1 MKPKIKFN
9 YRLRDRNG
17 IYHVV
22 VYWINPIT
30 KEQESKSKSTGL
42 RLKGNKKKA
51 EEIGEAFLQEVKEKF
66 NNAYQKEEIEKNF
79 EKKEKIKFLNFL
91 EQSITNNKN
100 SIEYTTYKSYR
111 DQQKIIERFFSV
123 KNLDLENVTVA
134 DILDFYNY
142 LSNVRKNT
150 NNTVIHYHALLR
162 KTFTEAYIRKLI
174 KENIMLEIPRPKKE
188 KYISEVFN
196 LKEINIFLNHI
207 KGHRFELEMNLALF
221 YGFRRSELLGLRFS
235 VIDFD
240 NNTILV
246 NTKITSSEKEK
257 LVPKQKMKNDSRYR
271 IMPLLDSIKKL
282 IIQRMERIKKDKH
295 FFKSIYTK
303 KWEGFV
309 CVGENGELIK
319 PDRVTRTFRKLIN
332 ECGLKKIRLHDLRH
346 SCATLLYEQDIQLKD
361 IQMWLGH
368 SDIQT
373 TANIYSHFDYTRKE
387 KTGEIIEKS
396 LKNLK

>member
-1 MKPKIKFN
+1 MKSKVKFN

-51 EEIGEAFLQEVKEKF
+51 EEIGETFLQEVKEKY

-207 KGHRFELEMNLALF
+207 KGHKFELEMNLALF

-257 LVPKQKMKNDSRYR
+257 LVPKQKMKNDSSYR

-332 ECGLKKIRLHDLRH
+332 ECGLKEIRLHDLRH

-387 KTGEIIEKS
+387 KTGKIIEKS
-396 LKNLK
+396 LKKL

>member
-1 MKPKIKFN
+1 MKPKVKFN

-22 VYWINPIT
+22 VYWIYPIT

-51 EEIGEAFLQEVKEKF
+51 EEIGETFLQEVKEKY

-257 LVPKQKMKNDSRYR
+257 LVPKQIMKNDSSYR

-387 KTGEIIEKS
+387 KTGKIIEKS
-396 LKNLK
+396 LKKL

>member
-1 MKPKIKFN
+1 MKVKFN
-9 YRLRDRNG
+9 HRLRERNG

-42 RLKGNKKKA
+42 KIKGNKKKA
-51 EEIGEAFLQEVKEKF
+51 EEIEEAFFQEVKEKYKD
-66 NNAYQKEEIEKNF
+66 AYQEDKI
-79 EKKEKIKFLNFL
+79 EKKEKIKFLDFL
-91 EQSITNNKN
+91 EQSITNSKN
-100 SIEYTTYKSYR
+100 SIEYPTYKSYR
-111 DQQKIIERFFSV
+111 DQQRIINKFFSI
-123 KNLDLENVTVA
+123 KNLDLEAVTVA
-134 DILDFYNY
+134 DILDFYSY
-142 LSNVRKNT
+142 LSNIRKNT

-162 KTFTEAYIRKLI
+162 KTFTEAHIRKLI

-207 KGHRFELEMNLALF
+207 KGHQFELEMNLAIF

-235 VIDFD
+235 VINFD

-257 LVPKQKMKNDSRYR
+257 LVAKQKMKNDSSYR
-271 IMPLLDSIKKL
+271 IMPLLDSVKKL
-282 IIQRMERIKKDKH
+282 IIQRMERIKKDKY
-295 FFKSIYTK
+295 FFKSVYTK
-303 KWEGFV
+303 KWEGFI
-309 CVGENGELIK
+309 CVVENGELIK
-319 PDRVTRTFRKLIN
+319 PGRLTRTFRKLIN
-332 ECGLKKIRLHDLRH
+332 ECGLKEIRLHDLRH

-387 KTGEIIEKS
+387 KTGKIIEKS
-396 LKNLK
+396 LKKV

>member
-1 MKPKIKFN
+1 MKSKVKFN

-51 EEIGEAFLQEVKEKF
+51 EEIGENFLQEVKEKI
-66 NNAYQKEEIEKNF
+66 NNVYQKDET
-79 EKKEKIKFLNFL
+79 EKKEKIKFLDFL

-174 KENIMLEIPRPKKE
+174 KENYNVRN
-188 KYISEVFN
+188 S
-196 LKEINIFLNHI
+196 
-207 KGHRFELEMNLALF
+207 
-221 YGFRRSELLGLRFS
+221 
-235 VIDFD
+235 
-240 NNTILV
+240 
-246 NTKITSSEKEK
+246 
-257 LVPKQKMKNDSRYR
+257 
-271 IMPLLDSIKKL
+271 
-282 IIQRMERIKKDKH
+282 
-295 FFKSIYTK
+295 
-303 KWEGFV
+303 
-309 CVGENGELIK
+309 
-319 PDRVTRTFRKLIN
+319 
-332 ECGLKKIRLHDLRH
+332 
-346 SCATLLYEQDIQLKD
+346 
-361 IQMWLGH
+361 
-368 SDIQT
+368 
-373 TANIYSHFDYTRKE
+373 
-387 KTGEIIEKS
+387 KT
-396 LKNLK
+396 

>member
-1 MKPKIKFN
+1 MKPKVKFN

-188 KYISEVFN
+188 KYISEIFN

-257 LVPKQKMKNDSRYR
+257 LVPKQKMKNDSSYR

-303 KWEGFV
+303 KWKGFV

-387 KTGEIIEKS
+387 KTGKIIEKS
-396 LKNLK
+396 LKKL

>member
-1 MKPKIKFN
+1 MKSKVRFN

-207 KGHRFELEMNLALF
+207 KGHRFELEMNLAIF

-257 LVPKQKMKNDSRYR
+257 LVPKQKMKNDSSYR

-387 KTGEIIEKS
+387 KTGKIIEKS
-396 LKNLK
+396 LKKL

>member
-1 MKPKIKFN
+1 MKPKVKFN

-257 LVPKQKMKNDSRYR
+257 LVPKQKMKNDSSYR

-309 CVGENGELIK
+309 CIGENGELIK

-332 ECGLKKIRLHDLRH
+332 ECGLKEIRLHDLRH

-387 KTGEIIEKS
+387 KTGKIIEKS
-396 LKNLK
+396 LKKL

>member
-1 MKPKIKFN
+1 MKSKVKFN

-207 KGHRFELEMNLALF
+207 KGHKFELEMNLALF

-240 NNTILV
+240 NNTILA

-257 LVPKQKMKNDSRYR
+257 LVPKQKMKNDSSYR

-303 KWEGFV
+303 KWKGFV

-332 ECGLKKIRLHDLRH
+332 ECGLKEIRLHDLRH

-373 TANIYSHFDYTRKE
+373 TANIYSHFD
-387 KTGEIIEKS
+387 
-396 LKNLK
+396 

>member
-1 MKPKIKFN
+1 MKPKVKFN

-111 DQQKIIERFFSV
+111 DQQKIIESFFSV

-257 LVPKQKMKNDSRYR
+257 LVPKQKMKNDSSYR

-387 KTGEIIEKS
+387 KTGKIIEKS
-396 LKNLK
+396 LKKL

>member
-1 MKPKIKFN
+1 MKPKVKFN

-150 NNTVIHYHALLR
+150 KNTVIHYHALLR

-257 LVPKQKMKNDSRYR
+257 LVPKQKMKNDSSYR

-387 KTGEIIEKS
+387 KTGKIIEKS
-396 LKNLK
+396 LKKV

>member
-1 MKPKIKFN
+1 MKVKFN
-9 YRLRDRNG
+9 HRLRERNG

-42 RLKGNKKKA
+42 KIKGNKKKA
-51 EEIGEAFLQEVKEKF
+51 EEIEEAFFQEVKEKYKD
-66 NNAYQKEEIEKNF
+66 AYQEDKI
-79 EKKEKIKFLNFL
+79 EKKEKIKFLDFL
-91 EQSITNNKN
+91 EQSITNSKN
-100 SIEYTTYKSYR
+100 SIEYPTYKSYR
-111 DQQKIIERFFSV
+111 DQQRIINKFFSI
-123 KNLDLENVTVA
+123 KNLDLEAVTVA
-134 DILDFYNY
+134 DILDFYSY
-142 LSNVRKNT
+142 LSNIRKNT

-162 KTFTEAYIRKLI
+162 KTFTEAHIRKLI

-207 KGHRFELEMNLALF
+207 KGHQFELEMNLAIF
-221 YGFRRSELLGLRFS
+221 YGFRRSELLGLRFL

-257 LVPKQKMKNDSRYR
+257 LVAKQKMKNDSSYR
-271 IMPLLDSIKKL
+271 IMPLLDSVKKL
-282 IIQRMERIKKDKH
+282 IIQRMERIKKDKY
-295 FFKSIYTK
+295 FFKSVYTK
-303 KWEGFV
+303 KWEGFI
-309 CVGENGELIK
+309 CVVENGELIK
-319 PDRVTRTFRKLIN
+319 PGRLTRTFRKLIN
-332 ECGLKKIRLHDLRH
+332 ECGLKEIRLHDLRH

-387 KTGEIIEKS
+387 KTGKIIEKS
-396 LKNLK
+396 LKKV

>member
-257 LVPKQKMKNDSRYR
+257 LVPKQKMKNDSSYR

-303 KWEGFV
+303 KWEGFI

-387 KTGEIIEKS
+387 KTGKIIEKS
-396 LKNLK
+396 LKKL

>member
-1 MKPKIKFN
+1 MKPKVKFN

-257 LVPKQKMKNDSRYR
+257 LVPKQKMKNDSSYR

-303 KWEGFV
+303 KWKGFV

-387 KTGEIIEKS
+387 KTGKIIEKS
-396 LKNLK
+396 LKKL

>member
-1 MKPKIKFN
+1 MKPKVKFN

-51 EEIGEAFLQEVKEKF
+51 EEIGETFLQEVKEKY

-91 EQSITNNKN
+91 EQSIINNKN

-257 LVPKQKMKNDSRYR
+257 LVPKQKMKNDSSYR

-303 KWEGFV
+303 KWEGFI

-387 KTGEIIEKS
+387 KTGKIIEKS
-396 LKNLK
+396 LKKL

>member
-1 MKPKIKFN
+1 MKPKVKFN

-257 LVPKQKMKNDSRYR
+257 LVPKQKMKNDSSYR

-332 ECGLKKIRLHDLRH
+332 ECGLKEIRLHDLRH

-387 KTGEIIEKS
+387 KTGKIIEKS
-396 LKNLK
+396 LKKL

>member
-1 MKPKIKFN
+1 MKVKFN
-9 YRLRDRNG
+9 HRLRERNG

-42 RLKGNKKKA
+42 KVKGNKKKA
-51 EEIGEAFLQEVKEKF
+51 VEIEEAFFQEVKEKYKD
-66 NNAYQKEEIEKNF
+66 AYQEDKI
-79 EKKEKIKFLNFL
+79 EKKEKIKFLDFL
-91 EQSITNNKN
+91 EQSITNSKN
-100 SIEYTTYKSYR
+100 SIEYPTYKSYR
-111 DQQKIIERFFSV
+111 DQQRIINKFFSI
-123 KNLDLENVTVA
+123 KNLDLEAVTVA
-134 DILDFYNY
+134 DILDFYSY
-142 LSNVRKNT
+142 LSNIRKNT

-162 KTFTEAYIRKLI
+162 KTFTEAHIRKLI

-207 KGHRFELEMNLALF
+207 KGHQFELEMNLAIF

-257 LVPKQKMKNDSRYR
+257 LVAKQKMKNDSSYR
-271 IMPLLDSIKKL
+271 IMPLLDSVKKL
-282 IIQRMERIKKDKH
+282 IIQRMERIKKDKY
-295 FFKSIYTK
+295 FFKSVYTK
-303 KWEGFV
+303 KWEGFI
-309 CVGENGELIK
+309 CVVENGELIK
-319 PDRVTRTFRKLIN
+319 PGRLTRTFRKLIN

-387 KTGEIIEKS
+387 KAGKIIEKS
-396 LKNLK
+396 LKKV

>member
-1 MKPKIKFN
+1 MKVKFN
-9 YRLRDRNG
+9 HRLRERNG

-42 RLKGNKKKA
+42 KIKGNKKKA
-51 EEIGEAFLQEVKEKF
+51 EEIEEAFFQEVKEKYKD
-66 NNAYQKEEIEKNF
+66 AYQEDKI
-79 EKKEKIKFLNFL
+79 EKKEKIKFLDFL
-91 EQSITNNKN
+91 EQSITNSKN
-100 SIEYTTYKSYR
+100 SIEYPTYKSYR
-111 DQQKIIERFFSV
+111 DQQRIINKFFSI
-123 KNLDLENVTVA
+123 KNLDLEAVTVA
-134 DILDFYNY
+134 DILDFYSY
-142 LSNVRKNT
+142 LSNIRKNT

-257 LVPKQKMKNDSRYR
+257 LVPKQKMKNDSSYR

-303 KWEGFV
+303 KWKGFV

-387 KTGEIIEKS
+387 KTGKIIEKS
-396 LKNLK
+396 LKKL

>member
-1 MKPKIKFN
+1 MKPKVKFN
-9 YRLRDRNG
+9 QRLRDRNG

-111 DQQKIIERFFSV
+111 DQQKIIERFFSF

-162 KTFTEAYIRKLI
+162 KTFTEAYISKLI
-174 KENIMLEIPRPKKE
+174 KVNIMLEIPRPKKE
-188 KYISEVFN
+188 KYIYEVFN
-196 LKEINIFLNHI
+196 L
-207 KGHRFELEMNLALF
+207 
-221 YGFRRSELLGLRFS
+221 
-235 VIDFD
+235 
-240 NNTILV
+240 
-246 NTKITSSEKEK
+246 
-257 LVPKQKMKNDSRYR
+257 
-271 IMPLLDSIKKL
+271 
-282 IIQRMERIKKDKH
+282 
-295 FFKSIYTK
+295 
-303 KWEGFV
+303 
-309 CVGENGELIK
+309 
-319 PDRVTRTFRKLIN
+319 
-332 ECGLKKIRLHDLRH
+332 
-346 SCATLLYEQDIQLKD
+346 
-361 IQMWLGH
+361 
-368 SDIQT
+368 
-373 TANIYSHFDYTRKE
+373 
-387 KTGEIIEKS
+387 
-396 LKNLK
+396 

>member
-1 MKPKIKFN
+1 MKSKVKFN

-51 EEIGEAFLQEVKEKF
+51 EEIGENFLQEVKEKI
-66 NNAYQKEEIEKNF
+66 NNVYQKDET
-79 EKKEKIKFLNFL
+79 EKKEKIKFLDFL

-111 DQQKIIERFFSV
+111 DQQKIIERFFSI

-207 KGHRFELEMNLALF
+207 KGHKFELEMNLALF

-257 LVPKQKMKNDSRYR
+257 LVPKQKMKNDSSYR

-332 ECGLKKIRLHDLRH
+332 ECELKEIRLHDLRH

-387 KTGEIIEKS
+387 KTGKIIEKS
-396 LKNLK
+396 LKKL

>member
-1 MKPKIKFN
+1 MKVKFN
-9 YRLRDRNG
+9 HRLRERNG

-42 RLKGNKKKA
+42 KVKGNKKKA
-51 EEIGEAFLQEVKEKF
+51 EEIEEAFFQEVKEKYKD
-66 NNAYQKEEIEKNF
+66 AYQEDKI
-79 EKKEKIKFLNFL
+79 EKKEKIKFLDFL
-91 EQSITNNKN
+91 EQSITNSKN
-100 SIEYTTYKSYR
+100 SIEYPTYKSYR
-111 DQQKIIERFFSV
+111 DQQRIITKFFSI
-123 KNLDLENVTVA
+123 KNLDLEAVTVA
-134 DILDFYNY
+134 DILDFYSY
-142 LSNVRKNT
+142 LSNIRKNT

-162 KTFTEAYIRKLI
+162 KTFTEAHIRKLI

-207 KGHRFELEMNLALF
+207 KGHQFELEMNLAIF

-257 LVPKQKMKNDSRYR
+257 LVAKQKMKNDSSYR
-271 IMPLLDSIKKL
+271 IMPLLDSVKKL
-282 IIQRMERIKKDKH
+282 IIQRMERIKKDKY
-295 FFKSIYTK
+295 FFKSVYTK
-303 KWEGFV
+303 KWEGFI
-309 CVGENGELIK
+309 CVVENGELIK
-319 PDRVTRTFRKLIN
+319 PGRLTRTFRKLIN
-332 ECGLKKIRLHDLRH
+332 ECGLKEIRLHDLRH

-387 KTGEIIEKS
+387 KTGKIIEKS
-396 LKNLK
+396 LKKV

>member
-1 MKPKIKFN
+1 MKSKVKFN

-51 EEIGEAFLQEVKEKF
+51 EEIGENFLQEVKEKI
-66 NNAYQKEEIEKNF
+66 NNVYQKDET
-79 EKKEKIKFLNFL
+79 EKKEKIKFLDFL

-257 LVPKQKMKNDSRYR
+257 LVPKQKMKNDSSYR

-332 ECGLKKIRLHDLRH
+332 ECGLKEIRLHDLRH

-387 KTGEIIEKS
+387 KTGKIIEKS
-396 LKNLK
+396 LKKL

>member
-1 MKPKIKFN
+1 MKPKVKFN

-207 KGHRFELEMNLALF
+207 KGYRFELEMNLALF

-257 LVPKQKMKNDSRYR
+257 LVPKQKMKNDSSYR

-303 KWEGFV
+303 KWKGFV

-387 KTGEIIEKS
+387 KTGKIIEKS
-396 LKNLK
+396 LKKL

>member
-1 MKPKIKFN
+1 MKVKFN
-9 YRLRDRNG
+9 HRLRERNG

-42 RLKGNKKKA
+42 KVKGNKKKA
-51 EEIGEAFLQEVKEKF
+51 EEIEEAFFQEVKEKYKD
-66 NNAYQKEEIEKNF
+66 AYQED
-79 EKKEKIKFLNFL
+79 KKEKIKFLDFL
-91 EQSITNNKN
+91 EQSITNSKN
-100 SIEYTTYKSYR
+100 SIEYPTYKSYR
-111 DQQKIIERFFSV
+111 DQQRIINKFFSI
-123 KNLDLENVTVA
+123 KNLNLEAVTVA
-134 DILDFYNY
+134 DILDFYSY
-142 LSNVRKNT
+142 LSNIRKNT

-162 KTFTEAYIRKLI
+162 KTFTEAHIRKLI

-207 KGHRFELEMNLALF
+207 KGHQFELEMNLAIF

-257 LVPKQKMKNDSRYR
+257 LVAKQKMKNDSSYR
-271 IMPLLDSIKKL
+271 IMPLLDSVKKL
-282 IIQRMERIKKDKH
+282 IIQRMERIKKDKY
-295 FFKSIYTK
+295 FFKSVYTK
-303 KWEGFV
+303 KWEGFI
-309 CVGENGELIK
+309 CVVENGELIK
-319 PDRVTRTFRKLIN
+319 PGRLTRTFRKLIN
-332 ECGLKKIRLHDLRH
+332 ECGLKEIRLHDLRH

-387 KTGEIIEKS
+387 KTGKTIEKS
-396 LKNLK
+396 LKKV

>member
-1 MKPKIKFN
+1 MKPKVKFN

-51 EEIGEAFLQEVKEKF
+51 EEIGETFLQEVKEKF

-257 LVPKQKMKNDSRYR
+257 LVPKQKMKNDSSYR

-303 KWEGFV
+303 KWEGFI

-373 TANIYSHFDYTRKE
+373 TANIYYHFDYTRKE
-387 KTGEIIEKS
+387 KTGKIIEKS
-396 LKNLK
+396 LKKL

>member
-1 MKPKIKFN
+1 MKVKFN
-9 YRLRDRNG
+9 HRLRERNG

-42 RLKGNKKKA
+42 KIKGNKKKA
-51 EEIGEAFLQEVKEKF
+51 EEIEEAFFQEVKEKYKD
-66 NNAYQKEEIEKNF
+66 AYQEDKI
-79 EKKEKIKFLNFL
+79 EKKEKIKFLDFL
-91 EQSITNNKN
+91 EQSITNSKN
-100 SIEYTTYKSYR
+100 SIEYPTYKSYR
-111 DQQKIIERFFSV
+111 DQQRIINKFFSI
-123 KNLDLENVTVA
+123 KNLDLEAVTVA
-134 DILDFYNY
+134 DILDFYSY
-142 LSNVRKNT
+142 LSNIRKNT

-162 KTFTEAYIRKLI
+162 KTFTEAHIRKLI

-207 KGHRFELEMNLALF
+207 KGHQFELEMNLAIF

-257 LVPKQKMKNDSRYR
+257 LVPKQKMKNDSSYR

-309 CVGENGELIK
+309 CVDENGELIK

-387 KTGEIIEKS
+387 KTGKIIEKS
-396 LKNLK
+396 LKKL

>member
-1 MKPKIKFN
+1 MKVKFN
-9 YRLRDRNG
+9 HRLRERNG

-42 RLKGNKKKA
+42 KIKGNKKKA
-51 EEIGEAFLQEVKEKF
+51 EEIEEAFFQEVKEKYKD
-66 NNAYQKEEIEKNF
+66 AYQEDKI
-79 EKKEKIKFLNFL
+79 EKKEKIKFLDFL
-91 EQSITNNKN
+91 EQSITNSKN
-100 SIEYTTYKSYR
+100 SIEYPTYKSYR
-111 DQQKIIERFFSV
+111 DQQRIINKFFSI
-123 KNLDLENVTVA
+123 KNLDLEAVTVA
-134 DILDFYNY
+134 DILDFYSY
-142 LSNVRKNT
+142 LSNIRKNT

-162 KTFTEAYIRKLI
+162 KTFTKAHIRKLI

-207 KGHRFELEMNLALF
+207 KGHQFELEMNLAIF

-257 LVPKQKMKNDSRYR
+257 LVAKQKMKNDSSYR
-271 IMPLLDSIKKL
+271 IMPLLDSVKKL
-282 IIQRMERIKKDKH
+282 IIQRMERIKKDKY
-295 FFKSIYTK
+295 FFKSVYTK
-303 KWEGFV
+303 KWEGFI
-309 CVGENGELIK
+309 CVVENGELIK
-319 PDRVTRTFRKLIN
+319 PGRLTRTFRKLIN
-332 ECGLKKIRLHDLRH
+332 ECGLKEIRLHDLRH

-387 KTGEIIEKS
+387 KTGKIIEKS
-396 LKNLK
+396 LKKV

>member
-1 MKPKIKFN
+1 MKPKVKFN

-42 RLKGNKKKA
+42 KIKGNKKKA
-51 EEIGEAFLQEVKEKF
+51 EEIEEAFFQEVKEKYKD
-66 NNAYQKEEIEKNF
+66 AYQEDKI
-79 EKKEKIKFLNFL
+79 EKKEKIKFLDFL
-91 EQSITNNKN
+91 EQSITNSKN
-100 SIEYTTYKSYR
+100 SIEYPTYKSYR
-111 DQQKIIERFFSV
+111 DQQRIINKFFSI
-123 KNLDLENVTVA
+123 KNLDLEAVTVA
-134 DILDFYNY
+134 DILDFYSY
-142 LSNVRKNT
+142 LSNIRKNT

-162 KTFTEAYIRKLI
+162 KTFTEAHIRKLI

-207 KGHRFELEMNLALF
+207 KGHQFELEMNLAIF

-257 LVPKQKMKNDSRYR
+257 LVAKQKMKNDSSYR
-271 IMPLLDSIKKL
+271 IMPLLDSVKKL
-282 IIQRMERIKKDKH
+282 IIQRMERIKKDKY
-295 FFKSIYTK
+295 FFKSVYTK
-303 KWEGFV
+303 KWEGFI
-309 CVGENGELIK
+309 CVVENGELIK
-319 PDRVTRTFRKLIN
+319 PGRLTRTFRKLIN
-332 ECGLKKIRLHDLRH
+332 ECGLKEIRLHDLRH

-387 KTGEIIEKS
+387 KTGKIIEKS
-396 LKNLK
+396 LKKV

>member
-1 MKPKIKFN
+1 MKSKVKFN

-51 EEIGEAFLQEVKEKF
+51 EEIGENFLQEVKEKI
-66 NNAYQKEEIEKNF
+66 NNVYQKDET
-79 EKKEKIKFLNFL
+79 EKKEKIKFLDFL
-91 EQSITNNKN
+91 QQSITNNKN

-207 KGHRFELEMNLALF
+207 KGHKFELEMNLALF

-257 LVPKQKMKNDSRYR
+257 LVPKQKMKNDSSYR

-332 ECGLKKIRLHDLRH
+332 ECGLKEIRLHDLRH

-387 KTGEIIEKS
+387 KTGKIIEKS
-396 LKNLK
+396 LKKL

>member
-1 MKPKIKFN
+1 MKPKVKFN

-188 KYISEVFN
+188 KYISEIFN

-257 LVPKQKMKNDSRYR
+257 LVPKQKMKNDSSYR

-387 KTGEIIEKS
+387 KTGKIIEKS
-396 LKNLK
+396 LKKL

>member
-1 MKPKIKFN
+1 MKPKVKFN

-111 DQQKIIERFFSV
+111 EQQKIIESFFSV

-150 NNTVIHYHALLR
+150 NNTVVHYHALLR

-257 LVPKQKMKNDSRYR
+257 LVPKQKMKNDSSYR

-303 KWEGFV
+303 KWEGFI

-387 KTGEIIEKS
+387 KTGKIIEKS
-396 LKNLK
+396 LKKL

>member
-1 MKPKIKFN
+1 MKSKVKFN

-51 EEIGEAFLQEVKEKF
+51 EEIGKNFLQEVKEKI
-66 NNAYQKEEIEKNF
+66 NNVYQKDET
-79 EKKEKIKFLNFL
+79 EKKEKIKFLDFL

-111 DQQKIIERFFSV
+111 DQQKIIEKFFSV

-207 KGHRFELEMNLALF
+207 KGHKFELEMNLALF

-257 LVPKQKMKNDSRYR
+257 LVPKQKMKNDSSYR

-332 ECGLKKIRLHDLRH
+332 ECGLKEIRLHDLRH

-387 KTGEIIEKS
+387 KTGKIIEKS
-396 LKNLK
+396 LKKL

>member
-1 MKPKIKFN
+1 MKVKFN
-9 YRLRDRNG
+9 HRLRERNG

-42 RLKGNKKKA
+42 KVKGNKKKA
-51 EEIGEAFLQEVKEKF
+51 EEIEEAFFQEVKEKYKD
-66 NNAYQKEEIEKNF
+66 AYQEDKI
-79 EKKEKIKFLNFL
+79 EKKEKIKFLDFL
-91 EQSITNNKN
+91 EQSITNSKN
-100 SIEYTTYKSYR
+100 SIEYPTYKSYR
-111 DQQKIIERFFSV
+111 DQQRIINKFFSI
-123 KNLDLENVTVA
+123 KNLDLEAVTVA
-134 DILDFYNY
+134 DILDFYSY
-142 LSNVRKNT
+142 LSNIRKNT

-162 KTFTEAYIRKLI
+162 KTFTEAHIRKLI

-207 KGHRFELEMNLALF
+207 KGHQFELEMNLAIF

-257 LVPKQKMKNDSRYR
+257 LVAKQKMKNDSSYR
-271 IMPLLDSIKKL
+271 IMPLLDSVKKL
-282 IIQRMERIKKDKH
+282 IIQRMERIKKDKY
-295 FFKSIYTK
+295 FFKSVYTK
-303 KWEGFV
+303 KWEGFI
-309 CVGENGELIK
+309 CVVENGELIK
-319 PDRVTRTFRKLIN
+319 PGRLTRTFRKLIN
-332 ECGLKKIRLHDLRH
+332 ECGLKEIRLHDLRH

-373 TANIYSHFDYTRKE
+373 TANIYSHFDYTRKK
-387 KTGEIIEKS
+387 KTGKIIEKS
-396 LKNLK
+396 LKKV